1 MAGCAVAVNRIAL
14 EANDAHT
21 TAIVLP
27 AGGAALL
34 ILAAALGAA
43 WRPAHV
49 VEAPMLAIGAAVLV
63 GMSSFLAWDPTAGSR
78 TCPGPQDCDTGFSIG
93 AMALIAIVFLPL
105 LAAVLAGRG
114 ARELLRPT
122 EAPPPAHVAPPGW
135 YPDPWDLRCRRFWD
149 GRLWTAYTAW

>member
-1 MAGCAVAVNRIAL
+1 VAGCAVAANRIAL
-14 EANDAHT
+14 DANDART

-63 GMSSFLAWDPTAGSR
+63 GMS
-78 TCPGPQDCDTGFSIG
+78 TGFSIG